1 MEKVYTIKDIL
12 SMRILF
18 QMKERR
24 CGKPAPESF
33 NWAKRTLN
41 TSIKTFLNAASREQL
56 SHTTLL
62 LLLILLI
69 EGAYCQI
76 LIKICQICL

>member
-1 MEKVYTIKDIL
+1 MVKIHMAKSI
-12 SMRILF
+12 SFMRILI
-18 QMKERR
+18 QMRTE
-24 CGKPAPESF
+24 CGKPAPESY

-41 TSIKTFLNAASREQL
+41 TSIKTLLNAASREQL
-56 SHTTLL
+56 LHTTLL